1 MTLVISQIIGL
12 AAVGLYFFSYQ
23 LKKRK
28 QIVWVICISNAFYV
42 LQYILLGAFSGAVM
56 DTLSAVG
63 SFFAGEKH
71 SPKLKSY
78 TKLIAVANLTVI
90 AVVGVIIAIVQ
101 RDPIELL
108 PILGALFQTGGLWC
122 ENEQTIRK
130 FGLLGTPFWLIYNF
144 ISQAYGAAFGTV
156 LVIVSIIT
164 ALVRYRKNEN
174 SDEA

>member
-12 AAVGLYFFSYQ
+12 AAVGLYFLSYQ

-174 SDEA
+174 SYEA